1 MPVNDNGHDRFDG
14 WRTQPMYTFGEV
26 AHLAHVSPGTVR
38 NWILG
43 YTTKQRDVPPL
54 LTAPPD
60 QTAHCSFVQLIEIV
74 VAAQFRKAGHVS
86 FKTVRNAY
94 DNARTEWKL
103 DYPFAHLKLRALGG
117 HIIHIVRQS
126 QSRTSLQSVDQLNQ
140 WTLPG
145 LVQETIDQIDYESDL
160 AARWYPVGKK
170 VPIVVDP
177 RISSGVPVV
186 LGRGV
191 TIEVIHKRFKAG
203 QRIDF
208 IAKDFE
214 LANSIVEE
222 VLRYA
227 EKVAA

>member
-14 WRTQPMYTFGEV
+14 WRTQPMYTFQE
-26 AHLAHVSPGTVR
+26 AARLAHVSPSTVR
-38 NWILG
+38 NWLFG
-43 YTTKQRDVPPL
+43 YTTKAGQAVSPL
-54 LTAPPD
+54 MPSQEQIPR
-60 QTAHCSFVQLIEIV
+60 CSFLQLVEIV
-74 VAAQFRKAGHVS
+74 VAAQFRKAAHKS
-86 FKTVRNAY
+86 YQTVRRAY
-94 DNARTEWKL
+94 ENARDNWQLE
-103 DYPFAHLKLRALGG
+103 YPFAHLRLESLGG
-117 HIIHIVRQS
+117 HIVHVIQQGQVSFQA
-126 QSRTSLQSVDQLNQ
+126 VDQLEQ
-140 WTLPG
+140 WSIPG
-145 LVQETIDQIDYESDL
+145 LVKETISRLEYESDL
-160 AARWYPVGKK
+160 AARWYPVGKA

-214 LANSIVEE
+214 LANSIVED